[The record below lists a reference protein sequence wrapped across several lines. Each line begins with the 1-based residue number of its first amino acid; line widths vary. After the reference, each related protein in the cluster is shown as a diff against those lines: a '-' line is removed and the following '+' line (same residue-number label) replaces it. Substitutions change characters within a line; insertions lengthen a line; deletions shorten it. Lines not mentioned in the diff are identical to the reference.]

1 VDQENQ
7 EESMKALPKV
17 ALGVI
22 VLIGASVAASAC
34 SADNP
39 TKTQSA
45 SESTISATVID
56 TQTGTPLLE
65 ATATEQEQAH
75 FMTTGPDGHFL
86 LWGVASNTI
95 VRITKPGYQTI
106 ELSAS
111 DVHGTIKMRHIAAS

>member
-1 VDQENQ
+1 
-7 EESMKALPKV
+7 MKALPKV

-22 VLIGASVAASAC
+22 LLIGASVAASAC

-39 TKTQSA
+39 TKTQST

-56 TQTGTPLLE
+56 TQTGTPLPA
-65 ATATEQEQAH
+65 ATATEQSEQAR

-86 LWGVASNTI
+86 LRGVAPNTI
-95 VRITKPGYQTI
+95 VRIAKPGYQTI

-111 DVHGTIKMRHIAAS
+111 DVHGTIKMRHIAGS